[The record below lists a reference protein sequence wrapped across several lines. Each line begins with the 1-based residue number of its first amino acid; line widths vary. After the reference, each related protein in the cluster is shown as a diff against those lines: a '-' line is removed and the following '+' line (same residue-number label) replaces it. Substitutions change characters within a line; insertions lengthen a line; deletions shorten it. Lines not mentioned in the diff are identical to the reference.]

1 LSDCQ
6 RENRPNPLSL
16 PASGREV
23 CRTIISSNTNVAA
36 LPWRSAAHIAIV
48 TIILLIARIANAAG
62 QAPRGANL
70 SSQDRDAATL
80 SHLAAQHFGA
90 LSLAEQRLIDAAPH
104 REFRWIGP
112 SNDDQSPLNDAA
124 QGAKWGPERSIR
136 HELLRW
142 LIADPDASRLVH
154 PSGLG
159 FGGVKI
165 DGPLDISYAVS
176 TKPITIVHSYFTDP
190 IDLSNAHLAE
200 FDLRSSKVDSI
211 TADGSTIDGDV
222 SLTFDSFST
231 ISFFRSRIGG
241 SIDCAGSMFDA
252 SGQLTVSVVEA
263 QIGGDAEFH
272 NGFTT
277 NGTIDARIAK
287 IGGALDFHAAN
298 FTGDDATGLDADRAT
313 IKGTFYWNEVK
324 HTPKTTLDLENA
336 SAGAI
341 WDDAASWPAPGNLL
355 INGFVYHSIDGGPD
369 NAESR
374 LQWIALQPPGY
385 HPQPYRQLAQIFR
398 DAGRDQNATDM
409 MIAKE
414 VAQRRNT
421 NMNRG
426 NRLWSIMLQYTI
438 GYGFRPLRALW
449 WIGGFVLF
457 GAILFGWGYHLRL
470 ITPTEEAAYAE
481 FVKTGEAPPHYPVF
495 NPFVYSLENFLPV
508 VVLYQD
514 SYWRPNPRHAVGGT
528 LQGSRTMFGINELP
542 SRILRAYLWIHI
554 LAGWLITPLLFAG
567 LSGLVRPD

>member
-1 LSDCQ
+1 MLAM
-6 RENRPNPLSL
+6 LL
-16 PASGREV
+16 ASVSWCAGAPPQ
-23 CRTIISSNTNVAA
+23 NTN
-36 LPWRSAAHIAIV
+36 
-48 TIILLIARIANAAG
+48 
-62 QAPRGANL
+62 L
-70 SSQDRDAATL
+70 STEDRDAATL
-80 SHLAAQHFGA
+80 THLAAQRFGT
-90 LSLAEQRLIDAAPH
+90 LSLAEQRLLDAAPH
-104 REFRWIGP
+104 REFRWLGP
-112 SNDDQSPLNDAA
+112 NNDDQSPLNDSA
-124 QGAKWGPERSIR
+124 QGAKWGPERSVR

-142 LIADPDASRLVH
+142 LIVDPDASRLVH

-165 DGPLDISYAVS
+165 VGPLDLSYSVS
-176 TKPITIVHSYFTDP
+176 NKPITIVHSYFTDS

-200 FDLRSSKVDSI
+200 FDLRSSKVDTI
-211 TADGSTIDGDV
+211 TADGSMIDGDV

-241 SIDCAGSMFDA
+241 SVDFAGSKFDA
-252 SGQLTVSVVEA
+252 AGQLTVSVVEA

-287 IGGALDFHAAN
+287 IGGALDFHGAN
-298 FTGDDATGLDADRAT
+298 FTGDDDNGVDADRAT
-313 IKGTFYWNEVK
+313 INGTFYWTEVK
-324 HTPKTTLDLENA
+324 HTSKTTLDLENA
-336 SAGAI
+336 SASAI
-341 WDDAASWPAPGNLL
+341 WDDETSWPAPGNLQ
-355 INGFVYHSIDGGPD
+355 INGFIYHAIDGGPD
-369 NAESR
+369 DAQSR

-398 DAGRDQNATDM
+398 EAGRDQNATDM

-421 NMNRG
+421 HMSRG
-426 NRLWSIMLQYTI
+426 NRFWSIMLQYTI

-449 WIGGFVLF
+449 WIGGFVVF
-457 GAILFGWGYHLRL
+457 GAILFGWGYHSQL

-514 SYWRPNPRHAVGGT
+514 SYWRPNPRHAIGGT
-528 LQGSRTMFGINELP
+528 LQRSRTIFGVNELP
-542 SRILRAYLWIHI
+542 SRMLRAYLWIHI